1 MRKGVSPNPQ
11 QALDYFE
18 AVEYYFQQGLTD
30 GLPVVLPTPDRLAQF
45 LDAATLKPDDV
56 VGTVSVGAIPI
67 TAEKVALNAIMAG
80 CLPDYMPVVVTTGIR
95 GYDR

>member
-30 GLPVVLPTPDRLAQF
+30 GLPVVPPPPTASPN
-45 LDAATLKPDDV
+45 
-56 VGTVSVGAIPI
+56 SS
-67 TAEKVALNAIMAG
+67 
-80 CLPDYMPVVVTTGIR
+80 MPRTCNPMT
-95 GYDR
+95 